1 MIGKYPFSE
10 LPHKC
15 VLCVCVIHAYIQPYM
30 LKPLLCTM
38 QVYIYNICM
47 CTCCACVPMYM
58 HLLPSHAPPL
68 PLPLSHLLSLLSF
81 EPHRAVQQL
90 RACGVLETVKI
101 SAAGYPSRWGYSEF
115 FHRYRLLL
123 PWGQV
128 RLAEEKAMSEKIVR
142 SYIEVCVCVRMRVCV
157 YICVCVRVRVCV
169 CVRMHVV
176 CLCVC
181 SVHLY
186 VVFGCVVVTF

>member
-1 MIGKYPFSE
+1 M
-10 LPHKC
+10 C
-15 VLCVCVIHAYIQPYM
+15 AVCLRTYM
-30 LKPLLCTM
+30 H
-38 QVYIYNICM
+38 
-47 CTCCACVPMYM
+47 
-58 HLLPSHAPPL
+58 HLLPSPAPPL

-142 SYIEVCVCVRMRVCV
+142 SYIEVCVRVCV
-157 YICVCVRVRVCV
+157 HACVRACMYACVRVY
-169 CVRMHVV
+169 
-176 CLCVC
+176 
-181 SVHLY
+181 SVQLY
-186 VVFGCVVVTF
+186 VVFRCVLVTF

>member
-1 MIGKYPFSE
+1 MLCLCPYVYASSP
-10 LPHKC
+10 LPC
-15 VLCVCVIHAYIQPYM
+15 PT
-30 LKPLLCTM
+30 P
-38 QVYIYNICM
+38 
-47 CTCCACVPMYM
+47 
-58 HLLPSHAPPL
+58 APPL
-68 PLPLSHLLSLLSF
+68 PHPLSLLSF

-142 SYIEVCVCVRMRVCV
+142 SYIEVCVCV
-157 YICVCVRVRVCV
+157 CVCVHMHVCVCACVCVCIYVCVRVCV
-169 CVRMHVV
+169 CVCAHA
-176 CLCVC
+176 CCVC
-181 SVHLY
+181 VCTCMC
-186 VVFGCVVVTF
+186 VCVVYTCM